1 MKESIKNIIISISI
15 IIIAILISLFFINNS
30 NTSLNNKKSKEI
42 GIGSRTININILDN
56 KILCEDVILFNM
68 HSREELKYK
77 FFQEYDYLN
86 NTKLYINNSDN
97 FYSTSLKMD
106 LLKGYINIDKRLLN
120 GLKITDKNVS
130 IKLTYELDLDYIT
143 RYTNTDV
150 LPLYMDLENIDYLN
164 NLNKDKASSFVGATS
179 SDILI
184 KKNIDAKVSDTSWID
199 MVEECI
205 PYLDNIIRNPRRF
218 IVQEENIVPIE
229 KAKVVTEE
237 SIRHLAQH
245 TSMIQEVQEDGTV
258 IPLKLLNVYREETV
272 DLYENRFIKSLVDN
286 LYTFVNNKLNES
298 DQRSYAKVVSDVTY
312 SGRMKRKDE
321 EVEINLSLKSKKT
334 TEVDAS
340 KDGHSLDE
348 RIEHIRDIV
357 TSFRGSAFIKS
368 LKESSP
374 VRSPIRK
381 TNVILKEQ
389 NFIKALELWEYL
401 EKNNIKPVTSIEK
414 RNEVSKSNDVKT
426 LYDLAFFI
434 NSDALDNETKAKYDL
449 AFFIDNDAIEIKDK
463 AKKEEFNSAIV
474 SKLVNDFVF
483 GGDITEREFK
493 KLMEKE
499 FKEANKRKE
508 KATSGIKKC
517 IETFLDDVDKKKKK
531 MVTII
536 K

>member
-1 MKESIKNIIISISI
+1 MNI
-15 IIIAILISLFFINNS
+15 
-30 NTSLNNKKSKEI
+30 
-42 GIGSRTININILDN
+42 
-56 KILCEDVILFNM
+56 V
-68 HSREELKYK
+68 
-77 FFQEYDYLN
+77 
-86 NTKLYINNSDN
+86 
-97 FYSTSLKMD
+97 
-106 LLKGYINIDKRLLN
+106 
-120 GLKITDKNVS
+120 
-130 IKLTYELDLDYIT
+130 DYI
-143 RYTNTDV
+143 
-150 LPLYMDLENIDYLN
+150 N

-286 LYTFVNNKLNES
+286 LYTFVTNKLEES
-298 DQRSYAKVVSDVTY
+298 DQKSYAKVDSEVTY
-312 SGRMKRKDE
+312 KGIMKKKDE
-321 EVEINLSLKSKKT
+321 VVEVNLQLTSKKET
-334 TEVDAS
+334 DVDAS

-357 TSFRGSAFIKS
+357 SAFRSSTFIKS

-434 NSDALDNETKAKYDL
+434 NSDALDTS
-449 AFFIDNDAIEIKDK
+449 
-463 AKKEEFNSAIV
+463 KEESNGYNSAIV

-483 GGDITEREFK
+483 SGDITEKEFK

>member
-1 MKESIKNIIISISI
+1 MDIVE
-15 IIIAILISLFFINNS
+15 
-30 NTSLNNKKSKEI
+30 
-42 GIGSRTININILDN
+42 
-56 KILCEDVILFNM
+56 
-68 HSREELKYK
+68 
-77 FFQEYDYLN
+77 
-86 NTKLYINNSDN
+86 YINNINKDN
-97 FYSTSLKMD
+97 ANKFIASTSS
-106 LLKGYINIDKRLLN
+106 NITVKR
-120 GLKITDKNVS
+120 D
-130 IKLTYELDLDYIT
+130 
-143 RYTNTDV
+143 
-150 LPLYMDLENIDYLN
+150 
-164 NLNKDKASSFVGATS
+164 
-179 SDILI
+179 
-184 KKNIDAKVSDTSWID
+184 IDACVSDTSWID

-298 DQRSYAKVVSDVTY
+298 DQRSYAKVESTVSY
-312 SGRMKRKDE
+312 SGLMKKKGE
-321 EVEINLSLKSKKT
+321 EVEVNLQLKSKKD
-334 TEVDAS
+334 TEIDAS
-340 KDGHSLDE
+340 KDGHSLEE
-348 RIEHIRDIV
+348 RISHIKDIV
-357 TSFRGSAFIKS
+357 SAFRSSTFIKS

-401 EKNNIKPVTSIEK
+401 EKNNIKPITSIDK
-414 RNEVSKSNDVKT
+414 RTEIVKAADIKT
-426 LYDLAFFI
+426 
-434 NSDALDNETKAKYDL
+434 KYDL
-449 AFFIDNDAIEIKDK
+449 AFFIDNDAIDMNAASNKS
-463 AKKEEFNSAIV
+463 EFNSAII

-483 GGDITEREFK
+483 TGDITEKEFK

-499 FKEANKRKE
+499 FKEAKKRKD
-508 KATSGIKKC
+508 KATNAIRKT
-517 IETFLDDVDKKKKK
+517 IEDFLNDYNTKKKKIIS
-531 MVTII
+531 II

>member
-1 MKESIKNIIISISI
+1 MDIVE
-15 IIIAILISLFFINNS
+15 
-30 NTSLNNKKSKEI
+30 
-42 GIGSRTININILDN
+42 
-56 KILCEDVILFNM
+56 
-68 HSREELKYK
+68 
-77 FFQEYDYLN
+77 
-86 NTKLYINNSDN
+86 YINNINKDN
-97 FYSTSLKMD
+97 ANKFIASTSS
-106 LLKGYINIDKRLLN
+106 NITVKR
-120 GLKITDKNVS
+120 D
-130 IKLTYELDLDYIT
+130 
-143 RYTNTDV
+143 
-150 LPLYMDLENIDYLN
+150 
-164 NLNKDKASSFVGATS
+164 
-179 SDILI
+179 
-184 KKNIDAKVSDTSWID
+184 IDACVSDTSWID

-298 DQRSYAKVVSDVTY
+298 DQRSYAKVESTVSYT
-312 SGRMKRKDE
+312 GLMKKKGE
-321 EVEINLSLKSKKT
+321 EVEVNLQLKSKKD
-334 TEVDAS
+334 TEIDAS
-340 KDGHSLDE
+340 KDGHSLEE
-348 RIEHIRDIV
+348 RISHIKDIV
-357 TSFRGSAFIKS
+357 SAFRGSTFIKS

-401 EKNNIKPVTSIEK
+401 EKNNIKPITSSDK
-414 RNEVSKSNDVKT
+414 RTEIVK
-426 LYDLAFFI
+426 
-434 NSDALDNETKAKYDL
+434 DADIKTKYDL
-449 AFFIDNDAIEIKDK
+449 AFFIDNDAIDMNAASNKS
-463 AKKEEFNSAIV
+463 EFNSAII

-483 GGDITEREFK
+483 TGDITEKEFK

-499 FKEANKRKE
+499 FKEAKKRKD
-508 KATSGIKKC
+508 KATNAIRKT
-517 IETFLDDVDKKKKK
+517 IEDFLNDYNTKKKKIIS
-531 MVTII
+531 II

>member
-1 MKESIKNIIISISI
+1 MDIVE
-15 IIIAILISLFFINNS
+15 
-30 NTSLNNKKSKEI
+30 
-42 GIGSRTININILDN
+42 
-56 KILCEDVILFNM
+56 
-68 HSREELKYK
+68 
-77 FFQEYDYLN
+77 
-86 NTKLYINNSDN
+86 YINNINKDN
-97 FYSTSLKMD
+97 ANKFIASTSS
-106 LLKGYINIDKRLLN
+106 NITVKR
-120 GLKITDKNVS
+120 D
-130 IKLTYELDLDYIT
+130 
-143 RYTNTDV
+143 
-150 LPLYMDLENIDYLN
+150 
-164 NLNKDKASSFVGATS
+164 
-179 SDILI
+179 
-184 KKNIDAKVSDTSWID
+184 IDACVSDTSWID

-298 DQRSYAKVVSDVTY
+298 DQRSYAKVESTVSY
-312 SGRMKRKDE
+312 SGLMKKKGE
-321 EVEINLSLKSKKT
+321 EVEVNLQLKSKKD
-334 TEVDAS
+334 TEIDAS
-340 KDGHSLDE
+340 KDGHSLEE
-348 RIEHIRDIV
+348 RISHIKDIV
-357 TSFRGSAFIKS
+357 SAFRGSTFIKS

-401 EKNNIKPVTSIEK
+401 EKNNIKPITSIDK
-414 RNEVSKSNDVKT
+414 RTEIVK
-426 LYDLAFFI
+426 
-434 NSDALDNETKAKYDL
+434 DADIKTKYDL
-449 AFFIDNDAIEIKDK
+449 AFFIDNDAIDMNAAYNKS
-463 AKKEEFNSAIV
+463 EFNSAII

-483 GGDITEREFK
+483 TGDITEKEFK

-499 FKEANKRKE
+499 FKEAKKRKD
-508 KATSGIKKC
+508 KATNAIRKT
-517 IETFLDDVDKKKKK
+517 IEDFLNDYNTKKKKIIS
-531 MVTII
+531 II

>member
-1 MKESIKNIIISISI
+1 MDIVE
-15 IIIAILISLFFINNS
+15 
-30 NTSLNNKKSKEI
+30 
-42 GIGSRTININILDN
+42 
-56 KILCEDVILFNM
+56 
-68 HSREELKYK
+68 
-77 FFQEYDYLN
+77 
-86 NTKLYINNSDN
+86 YINNINKDN
-97 FYSTSLKMD
+97 ANKFIASTSS
-106 LLKGYINIDKRLLN
+106 NITVKR
-120 GLKITDKNVS
+120 D
-130 IKLTYELDLDYIT
+130 
-143 RYTNTDV
+143 
-150 LPLYMDLENIDYLN
+150 
-164 NLNKDKASSFVGATS
+164 
-179 SDILI
+179 
-184 KKNIDAKVSDTSWID
+184 IDACVSDTSWID

-298 DQRSYAKVVSDVTY
+298 DQRSYAKVESTVSY
-312 SGRMKRKDE
+312 SGLMKKKGE
-321 EVEINLSLKSKKT
+321 EVEVNLQLKSKKD
-334 TEVDAS
+334 TEIDAS
-340 KDGHSLDE
+340 KDGHSLEE
-348 RIEHIRDIV
+348 RISHIKDIV
-357 TSFRGSAFIKS
+357 SAFRSSTFIKS

-401 EKNNIKPVTSIEK
+401 EKNNIKPITSIDK
-414 RNEVSKSNDVKT
+414 RTEIVK
-426 LYDLAFFI
+426 D
-434 NSDALDNETKAKYDL
+434 SDIKTKYDL
-449 AFFIDNDAIEIKDK
+449 AFFIDNDAIDMNAASNKS
-463 AKKEEFNSAIV
+463 EFNSAII

-483 GGDITEREFK
+483 TGDITEKEFK

-499 FKEANKRKE
+499 FKEAKKRKD
-508 KATSGIKKC
+508 KATNAIRKT
-517 IETFLDDVDKKKKK
+517 IEDFLNDYNTKKKKIIS
-531 MVTII
+531 II

>member
-1 MKESIKNIIISISI
+1 MDIVE
-15 IIIAILISLFFINNS
+15 
-30 NTSLNNKKSKEI
+30 
-42 GIGSRTININILDN
+42 
-56 KILCEDVILFNM
+56 
-68 HSREELKYK
+68 
-77 FFQEYDYLN
+77 YLN
-86 NTKLYINNSDN
+86 SINKDN
-97 FYSTSLKMD
+97 ANKFIASTSS
-106 LLKGYINIDKRLLN
+106 NITVKR
-120 GLKITDKNVS
+120 D
-130 IKLTYELDLDYIT
+130 
-143 RYTNTDV
+143 
-150 LPLYMDLENIDYLN
+150 
-164 NLNKDKASSFVGATS
+164 
-179 SDILI
+179 
-184 KKNIDAKVSDTSWID
+184 IDARVSDTSWID

-286 LYTFVNNKLNES
+286 LYTFVTNKLEES
-298 DQRSYAKVVSDVTY
+298 DQKSYAKVDSEVTY
-312 SGRMKRKDE
+312 KGIMKKKDE
-321 EVEINLSLKSKKT
+321 VVEVNLQLTSKKET
-334 TEVDAS
+334 DVDAS

-357 TSFRGSAFIKS
+357 SAFRSSTFIKS

-434 NSDALDNETKAKYDL
+434 NSDALDTS
-449 AFFIDNDAIEIKDK
+449 
-463 AKKEEFNSAIV
+463 KEESNGYNSAIV

-483 GGDITEREFK
+483 SGDITEKEFK

>member
-1 MKESIKNIIISISI
+1 MNI
-15 IIIAILISLFFINNS
+15 
-30 NTSLNNKKSKEI
+30 
-42 GIGSRTININILDN
+42 
-56 KILCEDVILFNM
+56 V
-68 HSREELKYK
+68 
-77 FFQEYDYLN
+77 
-86 NTKLYINNSDN
+86 
-97 FYSTSLKMD
+97 
-106 LLKGYINIDKRLLN
+106 
-120 GLKITDKNVS
+120 
-130 IKLTYELDLDYIT
+130 DYI
-143 RYTNTDV
+143 
-150 LPLYMDLENIDYLN
+150 N

-286 LYTFVNNKLNES
+286 LYTFVTNKLEES
-298 DQRSYAKVVSDVTY
+298 DQKSYAKVNSEVTY
-312 SGRMKRKDE
+312 KGIMKKKNE
-321 EVEINLSLKSKKT
+321 VVEINLQLNSKKET
-334 TEVDAS
+334 DVDAS

-348 RIEHIRDIV
+348 RIEHIKDIV
-357 TSFRGSAFIKS
+357 SAFKSSTFIKN

-381 TNVILKEQ
+381 TNVILKEP

-414 RNEVSKSNDVKT
+414 KNEVSKSGDVKT

-434 NSDALDNETKAKYDL
+434 NSDALDTA
-449 AFFIDNDAIEIKDK
+449 
-463 AKKEEFNSAIV
+463 KEECNGYNSAIV

-483 GGDITEREFK
+483 SGDITEKEFK

-508 KATSGIKKC
+508 KATSSIKKC
-517 IETFLDDVDKKKKK
+517 IETFLNDVDKKKKK

>member
-1 MKESIKNIIISISI
+1 MDIVE
-15 IIIAILISLFFINNS
+15 
-30 NTSLNNKKSKEI
+30 
-42 GIGSRTININILDN
+42 
-56 KILCEDVILFNM
+56 
-68 HSREELKYK
+68 
-77 FFQEYDYLN
+77 
-86 NTKLYINNSDN
+86 YINNINKDN
-97 FYSTSLKMD
+97 ANKFIASTSS
-106 LLKGYINIDKRLLN
+106 NITVKR
-120 GLKITDKNVS
+120 D
-130 IKLTYELDLDYIT
+130 
-143 RYTNTDV
+143 
-150 LPLYMDLENIDYLN
+150 
-164 NLNKDKASSFVGATS
+164 
-179 SDILI
+179 
-184 KKNIDAKVSDTSWID
+184 IDACVSDTSWID

-298 DQRSYAKVVSDVTY
+298 DQRSYAKVESTVSY
-312 SGRMKRKDE
+312 SGLMKKKGE
-321 EVEINLSLKSKKT
+321 EVEVNLQLKSKKD
-334 TEVDAS
+334 TEIDAS
-340 KDGHSLDE
+340 KDGHSLEE
-348 RIEHIRDIV
+348 RISHIKDIV
-357 TSFRGSAFIKS
+357 SAFRSSTFIKS

-401 EKNNIKPVTSIEK
+401 EKNNIKPITSIDK
-414 RNEVSKSNDVKT
+414 RTEIVKYADIKT
-426 LYDLAFFI
+426 
-434 NSDALDNETKAKYDL
+434 KYDL
-449 AFFIDNDAIEIKDK
+449 AFFIDNDAIDLNAASNKS
-463 AKKEEFNSAIV
+463 EFNSAII

-483 GGDITEREFK
+483 TGDITEKEFK

-499 FKEANKRKE
+499 FKEAKKRKD
-508 KATSGIKKC
+508 KATNAIRKT
-517 IETFLDDVDKKKKK
+517 IEDFLNDYNTKKKKIIS
-531 MVTII
+531 II

>member
-1 MKESIKNIIISISI
+1 MDIVE
-15 IIIAILISLFFINNS
+15 
-30 NTSLNNKKSKEI
+30 
-42 GIGSRTININILDN
+42 
-56 KILCEDVILFNM
+56 
-68 HSREELKYK
+68 
-77 FFQEYDYLN
+77 
-86 NTKLYINNSDN
+86 YINNINKDN
-97 FYSTSLKMD
+97 ANKFIASTSS
-106 LLKGYINIDKRLLN
+106 NITVKR
-120 GLKITDKNVS
+120 D
-130 IKLTYELDLDYIT
+130 
-143 RYTNTDV
+143 
-150 LPLYMDLENIDYLN
+150 
-164 NLNKDKASSFVGATS
+164 
-179 SDILI
+179 
-184 KKNIDAKVSDTSWID
+184 IDACVSDTSWID

-298 DQRSYAKVVSDVTY
+298 DQRSYAKVESTVSY
-312 SGRMKRKDE
+312 SGLMKKKGE
-321 EVEINLSLKSKKT
+321 EVEVNLQLKSKKD
-334 TEVDAS
+334 TEIDAS
-340 KDGHSLDE
+340 KNGHSLEE
-348 RIEHIRDIV
+348 RISHIKDIV
-357 TSFRGSAFIKS
+357 SAFRGSTFIKS

-401 EKNNIKPVTSIEK
+401 EKNNIKPITSIDK
-414 RNEVSKSNDVKT
+414 RTEIVK
-426 LYDLAFFI
+426 
-434 NSDALDNETKAKYDL
+434 DADIKTKYDL
-449 AFFIDNDAIEIKDK
+449 AFFIDNDAIDLNAASNKS
-463 AKKEEFNSAIV
+463 EFNSAII

-483 GGDITEREFK
+483 TGDITEKEFK

-499 FKEANKRKE
+499 FKEAKKRKD
-508 KATSGIKKC
+508 KATNAIRKT
-517 IETFLDDVDKKKKK
+517 IEDFLNDYNTKKKKIIS
-531 MVTII
+531 II

>member
-1 MKESIKNIIISISI
+1 MDIVE
-15 IIIAILISLFFINNS
+15 
-30 NTSLNNKKSKEI
+30 
-42 GIGSRTININILDN
+42 
-56 KILCEDVILFNM
+56 
-68 HSREELKYK
+68 
-77 FFQEYDYLN
+77 
-86 NTKLYINNSDN
+86 YINNINKDN
-97 FYSTSLKMD
+97 ANKFIASTSS
-106 LLKGYINIDKRLLN
+106 NITVKR
-120 GLKITDKNVS
+120 D
-130 IKLTYELDLDYIT
+130 
-143 RYTNTDV
+143 
-150 LPLYMDLENIDYLN
+150 
-164 NLNKDKASSFVGATS
+164 
-179 SDILI
+179 
-184 KKNIDAKVSDTSWID
+184 IDACVSDTSWID

-298 DQRSYAKVVSDVTY
+298 DQRSYAKVESTVSYT
-312 SGRMKRKDE
+312 GLMKKKGE
-321 EVEINLSLKSKKT
+321 EVEVNLQLKSKKD
-334 TEVDAS
+334 TEIDAS
-340 KDGHSLDE
+340 KDGHSLEE
-348 RIEHIRDIV
+348 RISHIKDIV
-357 TSFRGSAFIKS
+357 SAFRSSTFIKS

-401 EKNNIKPVTSIEK
+401 EKNNIKPITSIDK
-414 RNEVSKSNDVKT
+414 RTEIVK
-426 LYDLAFFI
+426 
-434 NSDALDNETKAKYDL
+434 DADIKTKYDL
-449 AFFIDNDAIEIKDK
+449 AFFIDNDAIDMNVASNKS
-463 AKKEEFNSAIV
+463 EFNSAII

-483 GGDITEREFK
+483 TGDITEKEFK

-499 FKEANKRKE
+499 FKEAKKRKD
-508 KATSGIKKC
+508 KATNAIRKT
-517 IETFLDDVDKKKKK
+517 IEDFLNDYNTKKKKIIS
-531 MVTII
+531 II

>member
-1 MKESIKNIIISISI
+1 MDIVE
-15 IIIAILISLFFINNS
+15 
-30 NTSLNNKKSKEI
+30 
-42 GIGSRTININILDN
+42 
-56 KILCEDVILFNM
+56 
-68 HSREELKYK
+68 
-77 FFQEYDYLN
+77 
-86 NTKLYINNSDN
+86 YINNINKDN
-97 FYSTSLKMD
+97 ANKFIASTSS
-106 LLKGYINIDKRLLN
+106 NITVKR
-120 GLKITDKNVS
+120 
-130 IKLTYELDLDYIT
+130 
-143 RYTNTDV
+143 
-150 LPLYMDLENIDYLN
+150 
-164 NLNKDKASSFVGATS
+164 
-179 SDILI
+179 DIE
-184 KKNIDAKVSDTSWID
+184 ACVSDTSWID

-298 DQRSYAKVVSDVTY
+298 DQRSYAKVESTVSY
-312 SGRMKRKDE
+312 SGLMKKKGE
-321 EVEINLSLKSKKT
+321 EVEVNLQLKSKKD
-334 TEVDAS
+334 TEIDAS
-340 KDGHSLDE
+340 KDGHSLEE
-348 RIEHIRDIV
+348 RISHIKDIV
-357 TSFRGSAFIKS
+357 SAFRGSTFIKS

-401 EKNNIKPVTSIEK
+401 EKNNIKPITSIDK
-414 RNEVSKSNDVKT
+414 RTEIVK
-426 LYDLAFFI
+426 
-434 NSDALDNETKAKYDL
+434 DADIKTKYDL
-449 AFFIDNDAIEIKDK
+449 AFFIDNDAIDMNAASNKS
-463 AKKEEFNSAIV
+463 EFNSAII

-483 GGDITEREFK
+483 TGDITEKEFK

-499 FKEANKRKE
+499 FKEAKKRKD
-508 KATSGIKKC
+508 KATNAIRKT
-517 IETFLDDVDKKKKK
+517 IEDFLNDYNTKKKKIIS
-531 MVTII
+531 II

>member
-1 MKESIKNIIISISI
+1 MDIVE
-15 IIIAILISLFFINNS
+15 
-30 NTSLNNKKSKEI
+30 
-42 GIGSRTININILDN
+42 
-56 KILCEDVILFNM
+56 
-68 HSREELKYK
+68 
-77 FFQEYDYLN
+77 
-86 NTKLYINNSDN
+86 YINNINKDN
-97 FYSTSLKMD
+97 ANKFIASTSS
-106 LLKGYINIDKRLLN
+106 NITVKR
-120 GLKITDKNVS
+120 
-130 IKLTYELDLDYIT
+130 
-143 RYTNTDV
+143 
-150 LPLYMDLENIDYLN
+150 
-164 NLNKDKASSFVGATS
+164 
-179 SDILI
+179 DIE
-184 KKNIDAKVSDTSWID
+184 ACVSDTSWID

-298 DQRSYAKVVSDVTY
+298 DQRSYAKVESTVSY
-312 SGRMKRKDE
+312 SGLMKKKGE
-321 EVEINLSLKSKKT
+321 EVEVNLQLKSKKD
-334 TEVDAS
+334 TEIDAS
-340 KDGHSLDE
+340 KDGHSLEE
-348 RIEHIRDIV
+348 RISHIKDIV
-357 TSFRGSAFIKS
+357 SAFRSSTFIKS

-401 EKNNIKPVTSIEK
+401 EKNNIKPITSIDK
-414 RNEVSKSNDVKT
+414 RTEIVK
-426 LYDLAFFI
+426 
-434 NSDALDNETKAKYDL
+434 DADIKTKYDL
-449 AFFIDNDAIEIKDK
+449 AFFIDNDAIDLNAASNKS
-463 AKKEEFNSAIV
+463 EFNSAII

-483 GGDITEREFK
+483 TGDITEKEFK

-499 FKEANKRKE
+499 FKEAKKRKD
-508 KATSGIKKC
+508 KATNAIRKT
-517 IETFLDDVDKKKKK
+517 IEDFLNDYNTKKKKIIS
-531 MVTII
+531 II

>member
-1 MKESIKNIIISISI
+1 MNI
-15 IIIAILISLFFINNS
+15 
-30 NTSLNNKKSKEI
+30 
-42 GIGSRTININILDN
+42 
-56 KILCEDVILFNM
+56 V
-68 HSREELKYK
+68 
-77 FFQEYDYLN
+77 
-86 NTKLYINNSDN
+86 
-97 FYSTSLKMD
+97 
-106 LLKGYINIDKRLLN
+106 
-120 GLKITDKNVS
+120 
-130 IKLTYELDLDYIT
+130 DYI
-143 RYTNTDV
+143 
-150 LPLYMDLENIDYLN
+150 N

-286 LYTFVNNKLNES
+286 LYTFVTNKLEES
-298 DQRSYAKVVSDVTY
+298 DQKSYAKVDSEVTY
-312 SGRMKRKDE
+312 KGIMKKKDE
-321 EVEINLSLKSKKT
+321 VVEVNLQLTSKKET
-334 TEVDAS
+334 DVDAS

-357 TSFRGSAFIKS
+357 SAFRSSTFIKS

-434 NSDALDNETKAKYDL
+434 NSDALDTS
-449 AFFIDNDAIEIKDK
+449 
-463 AKKEEFNSAIV
+463 KEESNGYNSAIV

-483 GGDITEREFK
+483 SGDITEKEFK

-508 KATSGIKKC
+508 KVTSGIKKC
-517 IETFLDDVDKKKKK
+517 IEAFLDDVDKKKKK

>member
-1 MKESIKNIIISISI
+1 MDIVE
-15 IIIAILISLFFINNS
+15 
-30 NTSLNNKKSKEI
+30 
-42 GIGSRTININILDN
+42 
-56 KILCEDVILFNM
+56 
-68 HSREELKYK
+68 
-77 FFQEYDYLN
+77 
-86 NTKLYINNSDN
+86 YINNINKDN
-97 FYSTSLKMD
+97 ANKFIASTSS
-106 LLKGYINIDKRLLN
+106 NITVKR
-120 GLKITDKNVS
+120 D
-130 IKLTYELDLDYIT
+130 
-143 RYTNTDV
+143 
-150 LPLYMDLENIDYLN
+150 
-164 NLNKDKASSFVGATS
+164 
-179 SDILI
+179 
-184 KKNIDAKVSDTSWID
+184 IDACVSDTSWID

-298 DQRSYAKVVSDVTY
+298 DQRSYAKVESTVSY
-312 SGRMKRKDE
+312 SGLMKKKGE
-321 EVEINLSLKSKKT
+321 EVEVNLQLKSKKD
-334 TEVDAS
+334 TEIDAS
-340 KDGHSLDE
+340 KDGHSLEE
-348 RIEHIRDIV
+348 RISHIKDIV
-357 TSFRGSAFIKS
+357 SAFRGSTFIKS

-401 EKNNIKPVTSIEK
+401 EKNNIKPITSIDK
-414 RNEVSKSNDVKT
+414 RTEIVK
-426 LYDLAFFI
+426 
-434 NSDALDNETKAKYDL
+434 DADIKTKYDL
-449 AFFIDNDAIEIKDK
+449 AFFIDNDAIDMNAASNKS
-463 AKKEEFNSAIV
+463 EFNSAII

-483 GGDITEREFK
+483 TRDITEKEFK

-499 FKEANKRKE
+499 FKEAKKRKD
-508 KATSGIKKC
+508 KATNAIRKT
-517 IETFLDDVDKKKKK
+517 IEDFLNDYNTKKKKIIS
-531 MVTII
+531 II

>member
-1 MKESIKNIIISISI
+1 MNI
-15 IIIAILISLFFINNS
+15 
-30 NTSLNNKKSKEI
+30 
-42 GIGSRTININILDN
+42 
-56 KILCEDVILFNM
+56 V
-68 HSREELKYK
+68 
-77 FFQEYDYLN
+77 
-86 NTKLYINNSDN
+86 
-97 FYSTSLKMD
+97 
-106 LLKGYINIDKRLLN
+106 
-120 GLKITDKNVS
+120 
-130 IKLTYELDLDYIT
+130 DYI
-143 RYTNTDV
+143 
-150 LPLYMDLENIDYLN
+150 N
-164 NLNKDKASSFVGATS
+164 NLNKDKVSSFVGATS
-179 SDILI
+179 SDITI

-286 LYTFVNNKLNES
+286 LYTFVTNKLEES
-298 DQRSYAKVVSDVTY
+298 DQKSYAKVDSEVTY
-312 SGRMKRKDE
+312 KGIMKKKDE
-321 EVEINLSLKSKKT
+321 VVEVNLQLTSKKET
-334 TEVDAS
+334 DVDAS

-357 TSFRGSAFIKS
+357 SAFRSSTFIKS

-414 RNEVSKSNDVKT
+414 RNEVSKSGDVKT

-434 NSDALDNETKAKYDL
+434 NSDALDTS
-449 AFFIDNDAIEIKDK
+449 
-463 AKKEEFNSAIV
+463 KEESNGYNSAIV

-483 GGDITEREFK
+483 SGDITEKEFK

-517 IETFLDDVDKKKKK
+517 IEAFLDDVDKKKKK

>member
-1 MKESIKNIIISISI
+1 
-15 IIIAILISLFFINNS
+15 
-30 NTSLNNKKSKEI
+30 
-42 GIGSRTININILDN
+42 
-56 KILCEDVILFNM
+56 
-68 HSREELKYK
+68 
-77 FFQEYDYLN
+77 
-86 NTKLYINNSDN
+86 
-97 FYSTSLKMD
+97 MD
-106 LLKGYINIDKRLLN
+106 I
-120 GLKITDKNVS
+120 V
-130 IKLTYELDLDYIT
+130 DYI
-143 RYTNTDV
+143 
-150 LPLYMDLENIDYLN
+150 N
-164 NLNKDKASSFVGATS
+164 NLNKDKVSSFVGATS
-179 SDILI
+179 SDITI

-245 TSMIQEVQEDGTV
+245 TSMIQEVQDDGTV

-286 LYTFVNNKLNES
+286 LYIFVTNKLEES
-298 DQRSYAKVVSDVTY
+298 DQKSYAKVDSEVTY
-312 SGRMKRKDE
+312 RGIMKKNDE
-321 EVEINLSLKSKKT
+321 VVEINLQLSSKKET
-334 TEVDAS
+334 DVDAS

-348 RIEHIRDIV
+348 RIEHIKDIV
-357 TSFRGSAFIKS
+357 SAFRSSTFIKS

-401 EKNNIKPVTSIEK
+401 EKNNIKPVTSIER

-434 NSDALDNETKAKYDL
+434 NSDALDTA
-449 AFFIDNDAIEIKDK
+449 
-463 AKKEEFNSAIV
+463 KEESNGYNSAIV

-483 GGDITEREFK
+483 SGDITEKEFK

-517 IETFLDDVDKKKKK
+517 IEAFLDDVDKKKKK

>member
-1 MKESIKNIIISISI
+1 MDIVE
-15 IIIAILISLFFINNS
+15 
-30 NTSLNNKKSKEI
+30 
-42 GIGSRTININILDN
+42 
-56 KILCEDVILFNM
+56 
-68 HSREELKYK
+68 
-77 FFQEYDYLN
+77 
-86 NTKLYINNSDN
+86 YINNINKDN
-97 FYSTSLKMD
+97 ANKFIASTSS
-106 LLKGYINIDKRLLN
+106 NITVKR
-120 GLKITDKNVS
+120 D
-130 IKLTYELDLDYIT
+130 
-143 RYTNTDV
+143 
-150 LPLYMDLENIDYLN
+150 
-164 NLNKDKASSFVGATS
+164 
-179 SDILI
+179 
-184 KKNIDAKVSDTSWID
+184 IDACVSDTSWID

-298 DQRSYAKVVSDVTY
+298 DQRSYAKVESTVSY
-312 SGRMKRKDE
+312 SGLMKKKDE
-321 EVEINLSLKSKKT
+321 EVEVNLQLKSKKD
-334 TEVDAS
+334 TEIDAS
-340 KDGHSLDE
+340 KDGHSLEE
-348 RIEHIRDIV
+348 RISHIKDIV
-357 TSFRGSAFIKS
+357 SAFRSSTFIKS

-401 EKNNIKPVTSIEK
+401 EKNNIKPITSIDK
-414 RNEVSKSNDVKT
+414 RTEIVK
-426 LYDLAFFI
+426 
-434 NSDALDNETKAKYDL
+434 DADIKTKYDL
-449 AFFIDNDAIEIKDK
+449 AFFIDNDAIDMNAASNKS
-463 AKKEEFNSAIV
+463 EFNSAII

-483 GGDITEREFK
+483 TGDITEKEFK

-499 FKEANKRKE
+499 FKEAKKRKD
-508 KATSGIKKC
+508 KATNAIRKT
-517 IETFLDDVDKKKKK
+517 IEDFLNDYNTKKKKIIS
-531 MVTII
+531 II

>member
-1 MKESIKNIIISISI
+1 MNI
-15 IIIAILISLFFINNS
+15 
-30 NTSLNNKKSKEI
+30 
-42 GIGSRTININILDN
+42 
-56 KILCEDVILFNM
+56 V
-68 HSREELKYK
+68 
-77 FFQEYDYLN
+77 
-86 NTKLYINNSDN
+86 
-97 FYSTSLKMD
+97 
-106 LLKGYINIDKRLLN
+106 
-120 GLKITDKNVS
+120 
-130 IKLTYELDLDYIT
+130 DYI
-143 RYTNTDV
+143 
-150 LPLYMDLENIDYLN
+150 N

-286 LYTFVNNKLNES
+286 LYTFVTNKLEES
-298 DQRSYAKVVSDVTY
+298 DQKSYAKVDSEVTY
-312 SGRMKRKDE
+312 KGIMKKKDE
-321 EVEINLSLKSKKT
+321 VVEVNLQLTSKKET
-334 TEVDAS
+334 DVDAS

-357 TSFRGSAFIKS
+357 SAFRSSTFIKS

-434 NSDALDNETKAKYDL
+434 NSDALDTS
-449 AFFIDNDAIEIKDK
+449 
-463 AKKEEFNSAIV
+463 KEESNGYNSAIV

-483 GGDITEREFK
+483 SGDITEKEFK

-499 FKEANKRKE
+499 FKESNKRKE

-517 IETFLDDVDKKKKK
+517 IEAFLDDVDKKKKK

>member
-1 MKESIKNIIISISI
+1 MDIVE
-15 IIIAILISLFFINNS
+15 
-30 NTSLNNKKSKEI
+30 
-42 GIGSRTININILDN
+42 
-56 KILCEDVILFNM
+56 
-68 HSREELKYK
+68 
-77 FFQEYDYLN
+77 
-86 NTKLYINNSDN
+86 YINNINKDN
-97 FYSTSLKMD
+97 ANKFIASTSS
-106 LLKGYINIDKRLLN
+106 NITVKR
-120 GLKITDKNVS
+120 D
-130 IKLTYELDLDYIT
+130 
-143 RYTNTDV
+143 
-150 LPLYMDLENIDYLN
+150 
-164 NLNKDKASSFVGATS
+164 
-179 SDILI
+179 
-184 KKNIDAKVSDTSWID
+184 IDACVSDTSWID

-298 DQRSYAKVVSDVTY
+298 DQRSYAKVESTVSY
-312 SGRMKRKDE
+312 SGLMKKKGE
-321 EVEINLSLKSKKT
+321 EVEVNLQLKSKKD
-334 TEVDAS
+334 TEIDAS
-340 KDGHSLDE
+340 KDGHSLEE
-348 RIEHIRDIV
+348 RISHIKDIV
-357 TSFRGSAFIKS
+357 SAFRGSTFIKS

-401 EKNNIKPVTSIEK
+401 EKNNIKPITSIDK
-414 RNEVSKSNDVKT
+414 RTEIVK
-426 LYDLAFFI
+426 
-434 NSDALDNETKAKYDL
+434 DADIKTKYDL
-449 AFFIDNDAIEIKDK
+449 AFFIDNDAIDMNAASNKS
-463 AKKEEFNSAIV
+463 EFNSAII

-483 GGDITEREFK
+483 TGDITEKEFK

-499 FKEANKRKE
+499 FKEAKKRKD
-508 KATSGIKKC
+508 KATNAIRKT
-517 IETFLDDVDKKKKK
+517 IENFLNDYNTKKKKIIS
-531 MVTII
+531 II

>member
-1 MKESIKNIIISISI
+1 MNI
-15 IIIAILISLFFINNS
+15 
-30 NTSLNNKKSKEI
+30 
-42 GIGSRTININILDN
+42 
-56 KILCEDVILFNM
+56 V
-68 HSREELKYK
+68 
-77 FFQEYDYLN
+77 
-86 NTKLYINNSDN
+86 
-97 FYSTSLKMD
+97 
-106 LLKGYINIDKRLLN
+106 
-120 GLKITDKNVS
+120 
-130 IKLTYELDLDYIT
+130 DYI
-143 RYTNTDV
+143 
-150 LPLYMDLENIDYLN
+150 N

-286 LYTFVNNKLNES
+286 LYTFVTNKLEES
-298 DQRSYAKVVSDVTY
+298 DQKSYAKVDSEVTY
-312 SGRMKRKDE
+312 KGIMKKKDE
-321 EVEINLSLKSKKT
+321 VVEVNLQLTSKKET
-334 TEVDAS
+334 DVDAS

-357 TSFRGSAFIKS
+357 SAFRSSTFIKS

-414 RNEVSKSNDVKT
+414 RNAVSKSNDVKT

-434 NSDALDNETKAKYDL
+434 NSDALDTS
-449 AFFIDNDAIEIKDK
+449 
-463 AKKEEFNSAIV
+463 KEESNGYNSAIV

-483 GGDITEREFK
+483 SGDITEKEFK

-517 IETFLDDVDKKKKK
+517 IEAFLDDVDKKKKK

>member
-1 MKESIKNIIISISI
+1 MDIVE
-15 IIIAILISLFFINNS
+15 
-30 NTSLNNKKSKEI
+30 
-42 GIGSRTININILDN
+42 
-56 KILCEDVILFNM
+56 
-68 HSREELKYK
+68 
-77 FFQEYDYLN
+77 
-86 NTKLYINNSDN
+86 YINNINKDN
-97 FYSTSLKMD
+97 ANKFIASTSS
-106 LLKGYINIDKRLLN
+106 NITVKR
-120 GLKITDKNVS
+120 D
-130 IKLTYELDLDYIT
+130 
-143 RYTNTDV
+143 
-150 LPLYMDLENIDYLN
+150 
-164 NLNKDKASSFVGATS
+164 
-179 SDILI
+179 
-184 KKNIDAKVSDTSWID
+184 IDACVSDTSWID

-298 DQRSYAKVVSDVTY
+298 DQRSYAKVESTVSY
-312 SGRMKRKDE
+312 SGLMKKKGE
-321 EVEINLSLKSKKT
+321 EVEVNLQLKSKKD
-334 TEVDAS
+334 TEIDAS
-340 KDGHSLDE
+340 KDGHSLEE
-348 RIEHIRDIV
+348 RISHIKDIV
-357 TSFRGSAFIKS
+357 SAFRGSTFIKS

-401 EKNNIKPVTSIEK
+401 EKNNIKPITSIDK
-414 RNEVSKSNDVKT
+414 RTEIVK
-426 LYDLAFFI
+426 
-434 NSDALDNETKAKYDL
+434 DADIKTKYDL
-449 AFFIDNDAIEIKDK
+449 AFFIDNDAIDMNTASNKS
-463 AKKEEFNSAIV
+463 EFNSAII

-483 GGDITEREFK
+483 TGDITEKEFK

-499 FKEANKRKE
+499 FKEAKKRKD
-508 KATSGIKKC
+508 KATNAIRKT
-517 IETFLDDVDKKKKK
+517 IEDFLNDYNTKKKKIIS
-531 MVTII
+531 II

>member
-1 MKESIKNIIISISI
+1 MDIV
-15 IIIAILISLFFINNS
+15 
-30 NTSLNNKKSKEI
+30 
-42 GIGSRTININILDN
+42 D
-56 KILCEDVILFNM
+56 
-68 HSREELKYK
+68 
-77 FFQEYDYLN
+77 
-86 NTKLYINNSDN
+86 YINN
-97 FYSTSLKMD
+97 
-106 LLKGYINIDKRLLN
+106 I
-120 GLKITDKNVS
+120 
-130 IKLTYELDLDYIT
+130 
-143 RYTNTDV
+143 
-150 LPLYMDLENIDYLN
+150 
-164 NLNKDKASSFVGATS
+164 NKDKASSFVGATS
-179 SDILI
+179 SNILI
-184 KKNIDAKVSDTSWID
+184 KKDIEAKVSDTTWID

-286 LYTFVNNKLNES
+286 LYTFVTNKLQES
-298 DQRSYAKVVSDVTY
+298 DQKSYAKVNSEVSY
-312 SGRMKRKDE
+312 KGLMKRKG
-321 EVEINLSLKSKKT
+321 EVVEVNLQLSSKKET
-334 TEVDAS
+334 DVDAS

-357 TSFRGSAFIKS
+357 SAFRGSTFIKS

-401 EKNNIKPVTSIEK
+401 EKNNIKPVTSVEK
-414 RNEVSKSNDVKT
+414 RNEVSKNADVKA

-434 NSDALDNETKAKYDL
+434 NSDALDVN
-449 AFFIDNDAIEIKDK
+449 
-463 AKKEEFNSAIV
+463 KEETGGYNSAIV

-483 GGDITEREFK
+483 SGDITEKEFK

-508 KATSGIKKC
+508 KATAGIKKC
-517 IETFLDDVDKKKKK
+517 IESFLDDVDKKKKK
-531 MVTII
+531 MVAII